1 MKTRLLKKLKKRY
14 VYTWLGE
21 RLIAW
26 DKKKDE
32 EVTRYQCTHYWLI
45 RSACGLVVGQK
56 YLSRIIWRASQ
67 R

>member
-14 VYTWLGE
+14 VYAWIGE
-21 RLIAW
+21 TLIAW

-45 RSACGLVVGQK
+45 RSACGLGVGQK
-56 YLSRIIWRASQ
+56 YLNRIIWRA
-67 R
+67 

>member
-14 VYTWLGE
+14 VYYWEGKHI
-21 RLIAW
+21 IAW

-45 RSACGLVVGQK
+45 RTACGLVVGQK
-56 YLSRIIWRASQ
+56 YLSRIIWRAS
-67 R
+67 RR

>member
-1 MKTRLLKKLKKRY
+1 MKTILLKKLKKRY
-14 VYTWLGE
+14 VYAWIGE
-21 RLIAW
+21 NLIAW

-45 RSACGLVVGQK
+45 RTSCGLGVGQK
-56 YLSRIIWRASQ
+56 YLNRIIWKASQ

>member
-14 VYTWLGE
+14 VYAWIGE
-21 RLIAW
+21 TLIAW

-45 RSACGLVVGQK
+45 RSACGLGVGQK
-56 YLSRIIWRASQ
+56 YLNRIIWKASQ